1 MLVTLISEAYH
12 KQVTIIYSI
21 LYSVKCKLTYLC
33 SVYVNETLPG
43 ETGREKHISAQGIQ
57 EVLWIGEKG
66 VVLFQYKMIS

>member
-33 SVYVNETLPG
+33 PVYVNETLPG
-43 ETGREKHISAQGIQ
+43 ETGREKQISAQGIQ
-57 EVLWIGEKG
+57 EVLWIGKRE
-66 VVLFQYKMIS
+66 